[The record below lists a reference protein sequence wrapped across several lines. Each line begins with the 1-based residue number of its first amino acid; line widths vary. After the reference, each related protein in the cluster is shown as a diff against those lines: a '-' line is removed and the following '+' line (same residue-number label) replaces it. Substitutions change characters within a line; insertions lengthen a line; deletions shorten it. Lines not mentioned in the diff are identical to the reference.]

1 MSVSNSRVKNNFS
14 IFQLSKHINSF
25 INTVGIDKDT
35 NENNSEEHEYDKHDQ
50 VITKPESE
58 ARIIILLSVI
68 TFSLNTVFLACILN
82 MLMIT
87 KELELIQ
94 YPDPA
99 VVQKHPYLQVHFN
112 NGSSEFVSF
121 QNASSLF

>member
-1 MSVSNSRVKNNFS
+1 MIMNNVK
-14 IFQLSKHINSF
+14 H
-25 INTVGIDKDT
+25 
-35 NENNSEEHEYDKHDQ
+35 YQ
-50 VITKPESE
+50 VITKVESE

-68 TFSLNTVFLACILN
+68 TFSLNTVFLACISN

-87 KELELIQ
+87 IELELIQ

-99 VVQKHPYLQVHFN
+99 VVQKRPYLQVLFN

-121 QNASSLF
+121 QNASSAF